1 LIKIYYEFF
10 SLYNFAKRRQIE
22 IKRISCIFNP
32 VDSFLIKYYSIGK
45 YGKGRIHH
53 GEDRNFK
60 RWHKGNHL
68 TVEDL
73 DRLMSFYR
81 SLPEEDLKY
90 LRVDVTNKNIVK
102 QRIEVAESANIFRII
117 ALQGD
122 SIVADGALELTTEE
136 WRRHQGELRVIVA
149 KEFRRK
155 GVGMIIMRE
164 VYFLAMEKKVEK
176 VVAKMMKPQVAART
190 ICRKLGFHEESVIP
204 DYVKDQSG
212 KSQDL
217 VIMTCNI
224 QELWKELDQFYMD
237 SDWERC
243 R

>member
-1 LIKIYYEFF
+1 MAREAFIMEKTETLKDGTKVTI
-10 SLYNFAKRRQIE
+10 
-22 IKRISCIFNP
+22 
-32 VDSFLIKYYSIGK
+32 
-45 YGKGRIHH
+45 
-53 GEDRNFK
+53 RN
-60 RWHKGNHL
+60 L
-68 TVEDL
+68 TIEDL
-73 DRLMSFYR
+73 DRLMSFYQ

-90 LRVDVTNKNIVK
+90 LRVDVTNRNIVK
-102 QRIEVAESANIFRII
+102 QRIEFAEAGDIFRII
-117 ALQGD
+117 ALKGD
-122 SIVADGALELTTEE
+122 SIIADGALELTTEE

-149 KEFRRK
+149 EEFRHK

-164 VYFLAMEKKVEK
+164 LYFLAIEKKVEK

-190 ICRKLGFHEESVIP
+190 ICKKLGFHEEVLIP
-204 DYVKDQSG
+204 DYVKDQTG

-217 VIMTCNI
+217 VIMTCDI

>member
-1 LIKIYYEFF
+1 MAREAFIMDKTETLKDGSKVTI
-10 SLYNFAKRRQIE
+10 
-22 IKRISCIFNP
+22 
-32 VDSFLIKYYSIGK
+32 
-45 YGKGRIHH
+45 
-53 GEDRNFK
+53 RN
-60 RWHKGNHL
+60 L

-73 DRLMSFYR
+73 DRLMNFYR
-81 SLPEEDLKY
+81 SLPEDDKKY
-90 LRVDVTNKNIVK
+90 LRIDVTNRNIVK
-102 QRIEVAESANIFRII
+102 QRIEAAESANTFRII
-117 ALQGD
+117 ALKGD
-122 SIVADGALELTTEE
+122 TIIADGALELTTEE

-149 KEFRRK
+149 EEFRRK

-164 VYFLAMEKKVEK
+164 VYFLAIEKKVEK

-190 ICRKLGFHEESVIP
+190 ICKTLGFHEELVIP
-204 DYVKDQSG
+204 DYVKDQTG

-217 VIMTCNI
+217 VIMTCDI

>member
-1 LIKIYYEFF
+1 MAREEFIMEKTET
-10 SLYNFAKRRQIE
+10 LKDGTKVTI
-22 IKRISCIFNP
+22 
-32 VDSFLIKYYSIGK
+32 
-45 YGKGRIHH
+45 
-53 GEDRNFK
+53 RN
-60 RWHKGNHL
+60 L

>member
-1 LIKIYYEFF
+1 MIEKTETLKDGTKVTIK
-10 SLYNFAKRRQIE
+10 N
-22 IKRISCIFNP
+22 
-32 VDSFLIKYYSIGK
+32 
-45 YGKGRIHH
+45 
-53 GEDRNFK
+53 
-60 RWHKGNHL
+60 L

-81 SLPEEDLKY
+81 SLPEEDIKY
-90 LRVDVTNKNIVK
+90 LRVDVTNRNIVK
-102 QRIEVAESANIFRII
+102 QRIEFAEAGDIFRII
-117 ALQGD
+117 ALKGD
-122 SIVADGALELTTEE
+122 SIIADGALELTTEE

-149 KEFRRK
+149 EEFRHK

-164 VYFLAMEKKVEK
+164 IYFLAIEKKVEK

-190 ICRKLGFHEESVIP
+190 ICKKLGFHEEVLIP
-204 DYVKDQSG
+204 DYVKDQTG

-217 VIMTCNI
+217 VIMTCDI

>member
-1 LIKIYYEFF
+1 M
-10 SLYNFAKRRQIE
+10 IE
-22 IKRISCIFNP
+22 KTETLKDGTIVTI
-32 VDSFLIKYYSIGK
+32 
-45 YGKGRIHH
+45 
-53 GEDRNFK
+53 RN
-60 RWHKGNHL
+60 L
-68 TVEDL
+68 AIEDL

-90 LRVDVTNKNIVK
+90 LRVDVTNRNIVK
-102 QRIEVAESANIFRII
+102 QRIEFAEAGDIFRII
-117 ALQGD
+117 ALKGD
-122 SIVADGALELTTEE
+122 SIIADGALELTTEE
-136 WRRHQGELRVIVA
+136 RSRHQGELRVIVA
-149 KEFRRK
+149 EEFRRK

-164 VYFLAMEKKVEK
+164 LYFLAVEKKVEK
-176 VVAKMMKPQVAART
+176 VVAKMMKPQVAAGK
-190 ICRKLGFHEESVIP
+190 ICKTLGFHEELVIP
-204 DYVKDQSG
+204 DDVKDQTG